1 MIRKLTSRK
10 FWAMVTV
17 LVTSILVLFDT
28 DVEMITQVTALI
40 TATGTT
46 IAYLF
51 VQGKL
56 DDKDWFDENQSH

>member
-10 FWAMVTV
+10 FWALVTV

-28 DVEMITQVTALI
+28 DVETITQVTALI

-46 IAYLF
+46 VAYLF

>member
-28 DVEMITQVTALI
+28 DVETITQVTALI

-46 IAYLF
+46 VAYLF

>member
-10 FWAMVTV
+10 FWALVTV

-46 IAYLF
+46 VAYLF